1 MQKFDKDRALTVLM
15 YRTRKSGGAPWDDD
29 LHSLRGLEETL
40 HQRPNEPTRRGRR
53 HEYVKAVLAEQ
64 DRLKSAAGREELAA
78 ASRAMQAPPGELAAE
93 LIRGVSRG
101 HTRAD
106 KHRALAL
113 ALKDQKASAN
123 SNRHGSARRLMKQ
136 VKTKLYGW
144 ASTSSRSLVGNGS
157 CSERSSPERG
167 SGERGSES
175 EREVEESENDTD
187 AQR

>member
-1 MQKFDKDRALTVLM
+1 M

-64 DRLKSAAGREELAA
+64 DRLRSAAGREELAA

-144 ASTSSRSLVGNGS
+144 ASTSSRSLVGSGDRS

-175 EREVEESENDTD
+175 EREVEESENDAN
-187 AQR
+187 AQ